1 MLTLFFVDDLPR
13 KVGST
18 YEFDSDDAQHAIR
31 VLRMSAG
38 EVFMLSDGQ
47 GKWSK
52 VKIFAVKKKSL
63 EVEVVESGIEDPL
76 AILFTVVQAL
86 PKGDRLKECIEML
99 TEGGVDTII
108 PWSAQR
114 SIGKAEK
121 GVEKLQVTARE
132 ASKQSRRLFIPV
144 VTDVAN
150 TSKVLELIAG
160 HDLVLVFHESAISK
174 VSEIITKKCFESKKV
189 MIIIGPEGG
198 ITNEELELFKSAGAN
213 VALMGRPILRSA
225 HAGLAAMSAVNAL
238 LKVW

>member
-18 YEFDSDDAQHAIR
+18 YEFASEDAQHAIR

-38 EVFMLSDGQ
+38 EIFMLSDGH
-47 GKWSK
+47 GRWSK

-63 EVEVVESGIEDPL
+63 DVEVMETGVQDSLDIS
-76 AILFTVVQAL
+76 FTVAQAL
-86 PKGDRLKECIEML
+86 PKGDRLKECIELL
-99 TEGGVDTII
+99 TEGGVDTIT

-132 ASKQSRRLFIPV
+132 ASKQSRRLFVPR
-144 VTDVAN
+144 VTDVAS
-150 TSKVLELIAG
+150 TAKIVELIAA
-160 HDLVLVFHESAISK
+160 HDLVLVFHEGATSK
-174 VSEIITKKCFESKKV
+174 LSEIVTRKYYESKSV

-198 ITNEELELFKSAGAN
+198 ITSEELELFSSAGAK

-238 LKVW
+238 IKVW

>member
-13 KVGST
+13 KVGSS

-63 EVEVVESGIEDPL
+63 EVEVMETGIQDPL
-76 AILFTVVQAL
+76 EVSFTVVQAL
-86 PKGDRLKECIEML
+86 PKGDRLKESIELL

-114 SIGKAEK
+114 SIGKADK

-132 ASKQSRRLFIPV
+132 ASKQSRRLFIPD

-150 TSKVLELIAG
+150 TSKVVELIPQ
-160 HDLVLVFHESAISK
+160 HDLVLVFHESAKSK
-174 VSEIITKKCFESKKV
+174 VSEIITRKYFESRSV

-198 ITNEELELFKSAGAN
+198 ITDEELGLFKSAGAK

-238 LKVW
+238 IKVW

>member
-13 KVGST
+13 KVGSS

-63 EVEVVESGIEDPL
+63 EVEVVETGIQDPL
-76 AILFTVVQAL
+76 EISFTVVQAL
-86 PKGDRLKECIEML
+86 PKGDRLKECIELL
-99 TEGGVDTII
+99 TEGGVDTIV

-121 GVEKLQVTARE
+121 GVEKLHVTARE
-132 ASKQSRRLFIPV
+132 ASKQSRRFFIPQ

-150 TSKVLELIAG
+150 TSKVVELIAQQ
-160 HDLVLVFHESAISK
+160 DLVLVFHESATSK
-174 VSEIITKKCFESKKV
+174 VSEIVTRKYYESQNV

-198 ITNEELELFKSAGAN
+198 ITNEEVELFKSAGAK

-238 LKVW
+238 IKVW

>member
-18 YEFDSDDAQHAIR
+18 YEFDSEDSQHAIR
-31 VLRMSAG
+31 VLRMGAG
-38 EVFMLSDGQ
+38 EIFMLSDGQ

-63 EVEVVESGIEDPL
+63 EVEVIETGMQDPL
-76 AILFTVVQAL
+76 EISFTVVQAL

-108 PWSAQR
+108 PWAAQH

-121 GVEKLQVTARE
+121 GVEKLQITARE
-132 ASKQSRRLFIPV
+132 ASKQSRRLFIPAV
-144 VTDVAN
+144 SDVAS
-150 TSKVLELIAG
+150 TAKLIELIAV
-160 HDLVLVFHESAISK
+160 HELVLVFHESATSK
-174 VSEIITKKCFESKKV
+174 VSEIVTKKYFESKKV

-198 ITNEELELFKSAGAN
+198 ITNEELELFKSAGAK

-238 LKVW
+238 VKVW

>member
-13 KVGST
+13 KVGSS

-31 VLRMSAG
+31 VLRMGAG
-38 EVFMLSDGQ
+38 EVFMLSDGR

-63 EVEVVESGIEDPL
+63 EVELIETGIQDPL
-76 AILFTVVQAL
+76 DISFTVVQAL

-121 GVEKLQVTARE
+121 GVEKLLVTARE
-132 ASKQSRRLFIPV
+132 ASKQSRRLFIPT
-144 VTDVAN
+144 VTDVAS
-150 TSKVLELIAG
+150 TSKIIELIAEN
-160 HDLVLVFHESAISK
+160 DLVLVFHESATSK
-174 VSEIITKKCFESKKV
+174 VSEIVTRKYLESKKV

-198 ITNEELELFKSAGAN
+198 MTNEELELFKSAGAK

-238 LKVW
+238 TKVW

>member
-1 MLTLFFVDDLPR
+1 MLTLFFVSDLPR

-38 EVFMLSDGQ
+38 ELFMLSDGQ

-63 EVEVVESGIEDPL
+63 EVEVMETGIQDPL
-76 AILFTVVQAL
+76 EISFTVVQAL
-86 PKGDRLKECIEML
+86 PKGDRLKECIELL

-121 GVEKLQVTARE
+121 GVEKLHVAARE
-132 ASKQSRRLFIPV
+132 ASKQSRRLFIPE

-150 TSKVLELIAG
+150 TSKVVELISQ
-160 HDLVLVFHESAISK
+160 HDLVLVFHESATSK
-174 VSEIITKKCFESKKV
+174 ISEIVTRKFFESQNV

-198 ITNEELELFKSAGAN
+198 ITNEEIEIFKAAGAK

-238 LKVW
+238 IKVW